1 MAKKSGTQAP
11 RIDALRFGELDAST
25 GDELRGHGS
34 FENLSIAGSDLGG
47 RDLSGIVL
55 RESVLDDV
63 QAHETMLRGSTFSE
77 VRLTRFNAPVLT
89 APRVQWRD
97 VSLESSRIG
106 SAEMYEA
113 SLNSVQ
119 FASSKIGFVNARG
132 SNLLDVV
139 FEDCTIDELDL
150 SGSTLTRVSFVNTTV
165 RSLSLE
171 HSKLTHVDL
180 RGADFAQI
188 DGYSALRG
196 STLSSYQVSMLATS
210 FATHLGV
217 IVED

>member
-11 RIDALRFGELDAST
+11 RLEALRFGELEASS
-25 GDELRGHGS
+25 GDELDAHGS
-34 FENLSIAGSDLGG
+34 FENLRISGADLGG
-47 RDLSGIVL
+47 RDLSGMVM

-63 QAHETMLRGSTFSE
+63 QAHETVFHGSTFSE
-77 VRLTRFNAPVLT
+77 VELTRFNAPVLT

-97 VSLESSRIG
+97 VTLSASRLG

-113 SLNSVQ
+113 SFNSVRI
-119 FASSKIGFVNARG
+119 SGSKIGFINARG
-132 SNLLDVV
+132 SNMLDVL
-139 FEDCTIDELDL
+139 FEDCSIDELDL
-150 SGSTLTRVSFVNTTV
+150 SGSTLTRVSFFNTTV
-165 RSLSLE
+165 RSISLE
-171 HSKLTHVDL
+171 HTKLTNVDL
-180 RGADFAQI
+180 RGADFSQI

-196 STLSSYQVSMLATS
+196 ATLSSYQVSMLASS